1 MCALLKSPFVFHSL
15 FSVSCS
21 VTPPS
26 ACPDWDQHV
35 ASWLSLTY
43 FSIPLWNHPW
53 TVPVL
58 GNLHQHFPGVLIPA
72 LLLRCKCWGN
82 NTRAV
87 TEVKWSRGSHNAL
100 HKPHQTQRICKF
112 TFARISCFPRL
123 LSQHPWSSL
132 FLTVWHFAEIN
143 GLVTFPTTRTKVLQ
157 WVRDGIFFTSLVQ
170 APTIPSLDNF
180 YSSLYNFLIP
190 WSLFSIKQ
198 RELWNVSHKMDMPL
212 PYIVGEI
219 KFNPLPGLLSNSLN
233 LFHPIPASTHYILAT
248 MVFYASN
255 FFWPQGLCTCFLLP
269 TILPHYLHN

>member
-1 MCALLKSPFVFHSL
+1 MVRPKNLNLVYIGRDCECLKESWPLTGMFRVGLWKGKFLSWAFTDLSMLWKLVGWCGGHNRSSYALLKSPFVFHSL
-15 FSVSCS
+15 FSVYCS

-87 TEVKWSRGSHNAL
+87 TEVKWRRGSHNTL

-123 LSQHPWSSL
+123 LS
-132 FLTVWHFAEIN
+132 
-143 GLVTFPTTRTKVLQ
+143 
-157 WVRDGIFFTSLVQ
+157 
-170 APTIPSLDNF
+170 
-180 YSSLYNFLIP
+180 
-190 WSLFSIKQ
+190 
-198 RELWNVSHKMDMPL
+198 
-212 PYIVGEI
+212 
-219 KFNPLPGLLSNSLN
+219 
-233 LFHPIPASTHYILAT
+233 
-248 MVFYASN
+248 
-255 FFWPQGLCTCFLLP
+255 
-269 TILPHYLHN
+269 